1 MSNKYKQYGDKSIWT
16 VIISRTGKATGT
28 STSVLFY
35 DSKEKA
41 NDYIKSLN
49 EESALFFSLD
59 TTCTIIECKVTGYEV
74 ESIYVL
80 PAEFAVKTQTK
91 IKGKATQASN

>member
-1 MSNKYKQYGDKSIWT
+1 MSNEYKKYGDKSIWT
-16 VIISRTGKATGT
+16 VIISRIGKATGT
-28 STSVLFY
+28 TTSVLFY

-41 NDYIKSLN
+41 DDYIKSLN
-49 EESALFFSLD
+49 EESAMLFSLD

-80 PAEFAVKTQTK
+80 PAEFAVKTTTK
-91 IKGKATQASN
+91 MKGKSLQASN